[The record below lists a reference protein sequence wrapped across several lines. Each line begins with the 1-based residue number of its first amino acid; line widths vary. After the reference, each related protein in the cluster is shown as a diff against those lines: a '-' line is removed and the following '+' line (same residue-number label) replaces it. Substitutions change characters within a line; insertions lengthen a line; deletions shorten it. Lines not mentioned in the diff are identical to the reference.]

1 MCKPRVA
8 VIVVNYVDYNSTEK
22 CVESLLELD
31 VNLQIVVVDNK
42 SPNDSYRILK
52 EKFEKTDVIVVES
65 LMNGGYS
72 YGNNFGI
79 KEALKHNDCLEYIA
93 IMNPDVVI
101 EDSRIFKE
109 MIDDFA
115 KHSQYE
121 AIIPVMIENGEKLIE
136 RSGWIL
142 PTLKQ
147 RIFARTFLEDKR
159 KPQITTNGFYKIVDA
174 VHGSFFIVKR
184 SFLDNNSLFD
194 ENVFLY
200 GEESI
205 LGIKIKNIGHHAVV
219 DTRFVYYHNHKYAE
233 ESEEKTIKNG
243 KIMYKSLKYLTFNY
257 YKINI
262 FQKILFVIV
271 QKSLYYV
278 WFPLKLLIKRSM
290 RMLLL
295 KS

>member
-1 MCKPRVA
+1 MSNPRVA
-8 VIVVNYVDYNSTEK
+8 VIVLNYADYNTTEK
-22 CVESLLELD
+22 CVTSLLKLD

-52 EKFEKTDVIVVES
+52 EKFKKTNVIVVES
-65 LMNGGYS
+65 LKNGGYS

-79 KEALKHNDCLEYIA
+79 KEALKYNDSLEYIA

-101 EDSRIFKE
+101 EDSSIFKE

-115 KHSQYE
+115 KYDQYE
-121 AIIPVMIENGEKLIE
+121 AIIPVMIENRKKLVE

-142 PTLKQ
+142 PSLKQ

-159 KPQITTNGFYKIVDA
+159 KPQITMDGAYRIVDA

-184 SFLDNNSLFD
+184 SFIDNNDLFD

-205 LGIKIKNIGHHAVV
+205 LGIKIRNNGYHAVV
-219 DTRFVYYHNHKYAE
+219 DTRFVYYHNHKYQE

-257 YKINI
+257 YNPNV
-262 FQKILFVIV
+262 FQKLLFVII
-271 QKSLYYV
+271 QKTLYYI
-278 WFPLKLLIKRSM
+278 WYPLKLTIRKRV
-290 RMLLL
+290 RKLFA
-295 KS
+295 